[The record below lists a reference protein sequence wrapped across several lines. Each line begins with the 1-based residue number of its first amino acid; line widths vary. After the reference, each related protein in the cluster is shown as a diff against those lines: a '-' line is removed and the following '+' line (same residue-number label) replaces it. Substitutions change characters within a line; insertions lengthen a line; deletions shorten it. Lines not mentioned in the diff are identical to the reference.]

1 MPFILNT
8 SVVEEGDRAEFVHEA
23 LAMTMVPVE
32 LHWPQQ
38 RRGVAA
44 HGIITSLGDLTVC
57 SGRTSAFK
65 VQRTPALARDALE
78 PSIFVN
84 VQLTGSSMV
93 IQGDREAVLHPGELV
108 IYDSTAPYTLL
119 NDSGMTGEFFRIPQS
134 ALAMP
139 HDAIRKAC
147 AVSLSPGH
155 PLTSLT
161 NDFLRR
167 LAADRALCTAPN
179 ADIVGHP
186 SIELVRAVIAT
197 HLKADELAA
206 GPLAATLHLRIL
218 QYARDHLNDPDLCAE
233 QIAAAHYIS
242 MRYLYKVLAE
252 RGISLADWIRTHRLE
267 ACRQDLASA
276 SSATIIAAVARRHGF
291 SDMSSFS
298 RAFRAEYGLS
308 PREWRDHC
316 TGRTDP
322 SFSSQTS
329 DNPPNFDSRQRRCRR
344 AACGSVAV
352 GVRSEEYLAA
362 ASDRFGFGDR
372 GADVV
377 QPEFLAR

>member
-8 SVVEEGDRAEFVHEA
+8 SGVDEGDRAEFVHEA

-32 LHWPQQ
+32 LHWPQE

-44 HGIITSLGDLTVC
+44 HGVITNLGHLTVC

-84 VQLTGSSMV
+84 VQLSGSSMV
-93 IQGDREAVLHPGELV
+93 IQGDHEAVLHPGELV

-119 NDSGMTGEFFRIPQS
+119 NETGMTGEFFRIPHS

-139 HDAIRKAC
+139 HNAIRKAC

-161 NDFLRR
+161 NDFLKRVT
-167 LAADRALCTAPN
+167 ADRALYTAPN
-179 ADIVGHP
+179 ANKVGRP
-186 SIELVRAVIAT
+186 IIELVRAVIAT
-197 HLKADELAA
+197 HLKADELSA
-206 GPLAATLHLRIL
+206 GPLAATLPLRIL
-218 QYARDHLNDPDLCAE
+218 EYVRNHLYDAELSVE

-242 MRYLYKVLAE
+242 VRYLYKVLAE

-267 ACRQDLASA
+267 ACRQDLAA
-276 SSATIIAAVARRHGF
+276 AGSATTIAVVARRHGF

-298 RAFRAEYGLS
+298 RAFRAEYGVS
-308 PREWRDHC
+308 PSEWREHW
-316 TGRTDP
+316 TAREGT
-322 SFSSQTS
+322 Q
-329 DNPPNFDSRQRRCRR
+329 Q
-344 AACGSVAV
+344 
-352 GVRSEEYLAA
+352 L
-362 ASDRFGFGDR
+362 RFGAGPTDR
-372 GADVV
+372 
-377 QPEFLAR
+377 

>member
-8 SVVEEGDRAEFVHEA
+8 SGVDEGDRAEFVHEA

-32 LHWPQQ
+32 LHWPQE

-44 HGIITSLGDLTVC
+44 HGVITNLGHLTVC

-93 IQGDREAVLHPGELV
+93 IQADREAVLHPGELV

-119 NDSGMTGEFFRIPQS
+119 NDTGMTGEFFRIPHS

-139 HDAIRKAC
+139 HNLIRKAC
-147 AVSLSPGH
+147 AVSLNPGH

-161 NDFLRR
+161 NDYLRR
-167 LAADRALCTAPN
+167 LAADPALFTVPN
-179 ADIVGHP
+179 ADLVAHP
-186 SIELVRAVIAT
+186 TIELVRAVIAT
-197 HLKADELAA
+197 HLKAGDLAVES
-206 GPLAATLHLRIL
+206 LAATLPLRIL
-218 QYARDHLNDPDLCAE
+218 EYAHNHLDDPDLCAE

-242 MRYLYKVLAE
+242 VRYLYKVLAE
-252 RGISLADWIRTHRLE
+252 RDISLADWIRTHRLE
-267 ACRQDLASA
+267 TCRQELARA
-276 SSATIIAAVARRHGF
+276 CPATIIAAVARRHGF
-291 SDMSSFS
+291 CDMSSFS

-316 TGRTDP
+316 VA
-322 SFSSQTS
+322 
-329 DNPPNFDSRQRRCRR
+329 RRNSL
-344 AACGSVAV
+344 GPK
-352 GVRSEEYLAA
+352 
-362 ASDRFGFGDR
+362 
-372 GADVV
+372 AD
-377 QPEFLAR
+377 

>member
-1 MPFILNT
+1 MPFILST
-8 SVVEEGDRAEFVHEA
+8 GAVEEVDRAEFVHEA

-32 LHWPQQ
+32 LHWPDQ

-44 HGIITSLGDLTVC
+44 HGVITDLGDLTVC

-65 VQRTPALARDALE
+65 VERTPVLARDAME

-93 IQGDREAVLHPGELV
+93 IQADREAVLHPGELV

-119 NDSGMTGEFFRIPQS
+119 NDTGMTGEFFRIPHS

-139 HDAIRKAC
+139 HNLIRKAC

-161 NDFLRR
+161 NDYLRR
-167 LAADRALCTAPN
+167 LAADPALFTAPN
-179 ADIVGHP
+179 TDLVGHP
-186 SIELVRAVIAT
+186 IVELIRAVIGT

-218 QYARDHLNDPDLCAE
+218 EYVRSHLDDPELCVE
-233 QIAAAHYIS
+233 QIAAAHYMS
-242 MRYLYKVLAE
+242 VRYLYKVLAE
-252 RGISLADWIRTHRLE
+252 SGISLSDWIRTHRLE
-267 ACRQDLASA
+267 ACRQELARTST
-276 SSATIIAAVARRHGF
+276 ATIIAAVARRHGF
-291 SDMSSFS
+291 TDMSSFS

-308 PREWRDHC
+308 PREWRHQC
-316 TGRTDP
+316 AGRVLRLQFPFRGDATDRAFP
-322 SFSSQTS
+322 CRTS
-329 DNPPNFDSRQRRCRR
+329 DTTSTTPN
-344 AACGSVAV
+344 AALDDGGV
-352 GVRSEEYLAA
+352 GN
-362 ASDRFGFGDR
+362 
-372 GADVV
+372 
-377 QPEFLAR
+377 